1 MNVLDAADVVNL
13 ALGAL
18 QVVLALVV
26 LRHIGRFGRTF
37 PWLAALML
45 FFLVRGIERI
55 YTGVSDSERFGIVVD
70 LLILLVVVLLIV
82 GLDQTVSALR
92 TARDEADL
100 RRSEYDRALV
110 DYRRLAR
117 HRLANPITAIR
128 GSVTTLRELPD
139 LDAETREALLRA
151 VDEEAARLET
161 IALDPEVASAE
172 ERGLDPQPR
181 V

>member
-45 FFLVRGIERI
+45 FFLVRGTERI

-70 LLILLVVVLLIV
+70 LLLLLVVVLLIV

-92 TARDEADL
+92 AARDEADL

>member
-1 MNVLDAADVVNL
+1 MGELDPADLVNL
-13 ALGAL
+13 VLGGL
-18 QVVLALVV
+18 EVVLALIV
-26 LRHIGRFGRTF
+26 LRDIGRFGLTF

-55 YTGVSDSERFGIVVD
+55 YTGVSDSERFGIMADV
-70 LLILLVVVLLIV
+70 LILLVVVLLIF
-82 GLDQTVSALR
+82 GLDKTVTALR
-92 TARDEADL
+92 AARDEAEL

-128 GSVTTLRELPD
+128 GSVTTLRELRD
-139 LDAETREALLRA
+139 LDEATRDALLRA

-161 IALDPEVASAE
+161 IALEPEVGSAE
-172 ERGLDPQPR
+172 ERGLDPRPR